1 MSNFFDRK
9 CKIGKIIRE
18 ERKKNGWS
26 QEKLAKILVS
36 IDYNT
41 AEVFDRPATYKDE
54 IEKYRQRVGRWE
66 RGDKSS
72 SPNIDDLNSLCSAF
86 RCDVRRLF
94 GEINEKTETIHDIC
108 ERTNLSEKAITN
120 ILEYKDTSKYGDTLK
135 VINFL
140 LESND
145 FLRMIQSIIVYKND
159 LSKILDTDDEE
170 IKLFTIR
177 RKFEAIVDDI
187 TDIRTIKKQRDEAL
201 KNAPRPKKLF

>member
-1 MSNFFDRK
+1 MSNFYDRK
-9 CKIGKIIRE
+9 DKIGKIIRE

-26 QEKLAKILVS
+26 QEKLAKILVA
-36 IDYNT
+36 IEYNT
-41 AEVFDRPATYKDE
+41 AEVFDSPAAYKDE

-94 GEINEKTETIHDIC
+94 GEIKEKTETLHDIC
-108 ERTNLSEKAITN
+108 ERTNLSEKAVTN

-145 FLRMIQSIIVYKND
+145 FLRMIQNILVYKNSLAD
-159 LSKILDTDDEE
+159 IIDTPDENY
-170 IKLFTIR
+170 KLFDIR
-177 RKFEAIVDDI
+177 REFEFIVDDI
-187 TDIRTIKKQRDEAL
+187 TNIRTVKKQREEAL